1 MRAQEFICLLLFIF
15 YYSHKD
21 GIGFVVMCVR
31 AMVPVHDAKT
41 ICVCFIKQQYRNYIL
56 NTCINIISIFFFLL
70 YSPHIKCTT
79 HIIYKLYRDGCVL
92 IRR

>member
-56 NTCINIISIFFFLL
+56 NTCINIISIFFLIIFASHKI
-70 YSPHIKCTT
+70 YNT
-79 HIIYKLYRDGCVL
+79 HNI
-92 IRR
+92 